1 MASSYTNSLGLEKQG
16 TGENANTWGQR
27 LNSNVIDLVD
37 EAVAGYTTVALT
49 SATQTALTVSD
60 GTSSPGRHATLEFT
74 GNIAANVTVTVPAQ
88 QKTYSVINS
97 VINGGSIIIKN
108 TGAAANTGQTI
119 SSGETALITTNG
131 SSIRKVTP
139 ELSSY
144 AQISDITDG
153 TITPLSATNA
163 TNATFATSATNA
175 TNATNATFATSATNA
190 TNAANIN
197 ITARSDNNGFRMVFT
212 GADDNSGNQA
222 LFKDSAANFTY
233 NPSTNALSVGSLTA
247 TGDVTAFSDVALKS
261 NIETLDGAKAF
272 AMRGVSF
279 DRDNKH
285 GSGVVAQELEKIAP
299 ELVITHDNGLKSVA
313 YSNIVG
319 YLIEAVKHLKK
330 EIEELKAEK

>member
-1 MASSYTNSLGLEKQG
+1 
-16 TGENANTWGQR
+16 
-27 LNSNVIDLVD
+27 
-37 EAVAGYTTVALT
+37 
-49 SATQTALTVSD
+49 
-60 GTSSPGRHATLEFT
+60 
-74 GNIAANVTVTVPAQ
+74 
-88 QKTYSVINS
+88 
-97 VINGGSIIIKN
+97 
-108 TGAAANTGQTI
+108 
-119 SSGETALITTNG
+119 
-131 SSIRKVTP
+131 
-139 ELSSY
+139 
-144 AQISDITDG
+144 
-153 TITPLSATNA
+153 
-163 TNATFATSATNA
+163 
-175 TNATNATFATSATNA
+175 
-190 TNAANIN
+190 
-197 ITARSDNNGFRMVFT
+197 MVFA
-212 GADDNSGNQA
+212 GANDTAGNQG
-222 LFKDSAANFTY
+222 LFKDTAANFTY

>member
-1 MASSYTNSLGLEKQG
+1 MASLYTNSLGLEKQG
-16 TGENANTWGQR
+16 TGENSNTWGQR

-119 SSGETALITTNG
+119 SSGEAALITTNG
-131 SSIRKVTP
+131 SSIRKVAP
-139 ELSSY
+139 DLSSY
-144 AQISDITDG
+144 AQTSDITDG

-163 TNATFATSATNA
+163 TNA
-175 TNATNATFATSATNA
+175 
-190 TNAANIN
+190 ANIN
-197 ITARSDNNGFRMVFT
+197 ITTKSDNNGFRMVFT

-233 NPSTNALSVGSLTA
+233 NPSTNAINVGSVVA
-247 TGDVTAFSDVALKS
+247 TGDITAFSDVALKS

-279 DRDNKH
+279 DKEDRQ

-319 YLIEAVKHLKK
+319 YLIEAVKHLKN
-330 EIEELKAEK
+330 EIEELKAKK

>member
-1 MASSYTNSLGLEKQG
+1 MASSYTSSLGLEKQAD
-16 TGENANTWGQR
+16 GENANTWGLR
-27 LNSNVIDLVD
+27 LNQSVIDLVD
-37 EAVAGYTTVALT
+37 EAVAGYAAVALT
-49 SATQTALTVSD
+49 SGTQTDLTVSN
-60 GTSSPGRHATLEFT
+60 GSSSTARHASLEFT
-74 GNIAANVTVTVPAQ
+74 GNIAATVTVTVPAQ

-97 VINGGSIIIKN
+97 VTNGGSILIKN

-119 SSGETALITTNG
+119 SSGEAALITTNG
-131 SSIRKVTP
+131 SSIKKVTP

-175 TNATNATFATSATNA
+175 TNAANATFATSATNA

-197 ITARSDNNGFRMVFT
+197 ITTTGSSASHRMVFA
-212 GADDNSGNQA
+212 GANDTAGNQG
-222 LFKDSAANFTY
+222 LFKDTAANFTY

>member
-16 TGENANTWGQR
+16 TGENSNTWGQR

-74 GNIAANVTVTVPAQ
+74 GNIAATVTVTIPTE
-88 QKTYSVINS
+88 QKTYTVINS
-97 VINGGSIIIKN
+97 VTNGGN
-108 TGAAANTGQTI
+108 VLMVNAGEAASSGQTI
-119 SSGETALITTNG
+119 VSGETATITTNG
-131 SSIRKVTP
+131 SLIKKVAP
-139 ELSSY
+139 DLSSY
-144 AQISDITDG
+144 AQTSDITDG

-163 TNATFATSATNA
+163 TNA
-175 TNATNATFATSATNA
+175 
-190 TNAANIN
+190 ANIN
-197 ITARSDNNGFRMVFT
+197 ITTRSDNNGFRMVFT

-233 NPSTNALSVGSLTA
+233 NPSTNAINVGSVVA
-247 TGDVTAFSDVALKS
+247 TGDITAFSDVALKS

-279 DRDNKH
+279 DKEDRQ

-319 YLIEAVKHLKK
+319 YLIEAVKHLKN
-330 EIEELKAEK
+330 EIEELKAKK

>member
-1 MASSYTNSLGLEKQG
+1 MASSYTSSLGLEKQAD
-16 TGENANTWGQR
+16 GENANTWGLR
-27 LNSNVIDLVD
+27 LNQSVIDLVD
-37 EAVAGYTTVALT
+37 EAVAGYTEVALT
-49 SATQTALTVSD
+49 SGTQTDLTVSD
-60 GTSSPGRHATLEFT
+60 GSSSVGRHASLEFT
-74 GNIAANVTVTVPAQ
+74 GDIAATVTVTVPTE
-88 QKTYSVINS
+88 QKTYTVINS
-97 VINGGSIIIKN
+97 VTNGGSVLIKN
-108 TGAAANTGQTI
+108 AGADASTGQTI
-119 SSGETALITTNG
+119 VSGEATTITTNG
-131 SSIRKVTP
+131 SLIKKVVP
-139 ELSSY
+139 DLSSY
-144 AQISDITDG
+144 AQTTDITDG
-153 TITPLSATNA
+153 TITPL
-163 TNATFATSATNA
+163 
-175 TNATNATFATSATNA
+175 SATNA

-233 NPSTNALSVGSLTA
+233 NPSTNAINVGSVVA

-279 DRDNKH
+279 DRDNKQ

-299 ELVITHDNGLKSVA
+299 ELVVTHDNGLKSVA

-330 EIEELKAEK
+330 EIEELKVNK

>member
-1 MASSYTNSLGLEKQG
+1 MASSYTSSLGLEKQAD
-16 TGENANTWGQR
+16 GENANTWGLR
-27 LNSNVIDLVD
+27 LNQSVIDLVD
-37 EAVAGYTTVALT
+37 EAVAGYATVALT
-49 SATQTALTVSD
+49 SGTQTDLTVSN
-60 GTSSPGRHATLEFT
+60 GLSSTARHASLEFT

-153 TITPLSATNA
+153 TITPLS
-163 TNATFATSATNA
+163 A